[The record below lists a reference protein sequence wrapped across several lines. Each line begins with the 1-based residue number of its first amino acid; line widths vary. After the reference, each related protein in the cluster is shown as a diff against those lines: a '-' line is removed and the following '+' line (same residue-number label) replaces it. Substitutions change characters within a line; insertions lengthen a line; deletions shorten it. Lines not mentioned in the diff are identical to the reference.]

1 VFRVELVLALEC
13 GLEFVSPLGY
23 GLVLKSWL
31 EWRLESVSVLEQ
43 GVELYWFYRRA
54 WRWSRLKG
62 KNGVGREAGVGGVG
76 HGIGAGTGIGVG
88 AD

>member
-1 VFRVELVLALEC
+1 
-13 GLEFVSPLGY
+13 
-23 GLVLKSWL
+23 VLKSWL

-54 WRWSRLKG
+54 WIRLKG